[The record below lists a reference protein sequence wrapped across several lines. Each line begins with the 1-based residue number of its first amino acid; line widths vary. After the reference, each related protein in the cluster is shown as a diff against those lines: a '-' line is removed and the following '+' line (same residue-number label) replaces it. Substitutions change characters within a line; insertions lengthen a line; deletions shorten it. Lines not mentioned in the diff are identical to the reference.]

1 MKLDHLLTLLTKII
15 SETIKLLE
23 ENINDMLFDINL
35 SNIFLAMSSQARA
48 IKAKINKWNYKLKT
62 FWVVKE
68 IINKKAP
75 Y

>member
-1 MKLDHLLTLLTKII
+1 
-15 SETIKLLE
+15 
-23 ENINDMLFDINL
+23 MLFDINL

>member
-62 FWVVKE
+62 FCVVKE